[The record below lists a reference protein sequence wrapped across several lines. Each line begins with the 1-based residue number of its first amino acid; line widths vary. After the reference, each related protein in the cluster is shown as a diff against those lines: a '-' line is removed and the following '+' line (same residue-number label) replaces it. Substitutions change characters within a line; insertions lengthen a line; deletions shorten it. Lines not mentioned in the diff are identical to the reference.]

1 MPPLLPDLFLLDERA
16 RPGGALWNMALD
28 EALLMEA
35 KCPVLRV
42 YRWDAPA
49 ISFGYF
55 LPCREAEAVRCG
67 RDIVRRWTGGGM
79 VEHGEDFTWSLVVP
93 SVEPFSR
100 TRPVESY
107 CVIHKALA
115 EALGKTG
122 LVVEQVPASAPVPA
136 GGLCFNAPAPGDLL
150 VAGRKI
156 AGAGQRRCRYGL
168 LHQGS
173 LCGVSL
179 PDDFPLQLA
188 AALAK
193 NVQAF
198 PPSQLPAAAAEEL
211 VRSRYGS
218 DSWLRRC

>member
-1 MPPLLPDLFLLDERA
+1 
-16 RPGGALWNMALD
+16 MALD

-35 KCPVLRV
+35 TFPVLRV
-42 YRWDAPA
+42 YRWETPA

-55 LPCREAEAVRCG
+55 LPCRAAEAVRSG

-100 TRPVESY
+100 TRPVASY
-107 CVIHKALA
+107 GVLHEALA

-122 LVVEQVPASAPVPA
+122 LTVEQVPASAPVPA
-136 GGLCFNAPAPGDLL
+136 GGLCFATPAPGDLL

-179 PDDFPLQLA
+179 TEGFPLQLA
-188 AALAK
+188 AALAE
-193 NVQAF
+193 NVLPF
-198 PPSQLPAAAAEEL
+198 PPSHLPSAAAEEL
-211 VRSRYGS
+211 VNSRYGS